1 MITRLPWL
9 TFVLLLIVATNA
21 AGAVDRPR
29 PPHHQIN
36 IRLDPDAG
44 RLDVVDR
51 MKVSGPAI
59 LDLQLAP
66 WLRISRLT
74 VDGRPL
80 AVDTLELPRVAAAVG
95 ETRDVVVAYGG
106 TLPAE
111 RRSADDGPLIGAEGT
126 YLPAGSGWLPATAGG
141 RVTYT
146 LSVTVPP
153 GSRAV
158 ATGDLV
164 TEEDNGKH
172 YRATFVADRPSEPP
186 SVFAGPYV
194 VREVRLE
201 RIRLRTY
208 FHPELVD
215 LADAYLDRSAGYLEW
230 FEKRIGPYPFDDF
243 FVISSPL
250 PVGLGF
256 RNLTYVGRRVL
267 PLPFMRGRSLAH
279 EILHNWWGNGVYVD
293 YGTGNWSEGLT
304 TYMADY
310 ALAAQRGREA
320 ALNMRLTWLRDFTA
334 LPSER
339 DFPLAAFTARHH
351 QASQVVGYD
360 KAAFVFL
367 MLRDAIGEAAFDAG
381 IRLFWQRNL
390 FATAGWSDLR
400 RAFEDTSARDLSR
413 FFAEWLRR
421 SGAPRL
427 ELVAAR
433 PEIGNGG
440 HRVSVTLGQD
450 VPTYDLKVPVVVE
463 TSDGVTRADVDLTGA
478 RTPVAIEVGGPPLAV
493 SVDPDYRVFRRL
505 AAEEAPPIL
514 REITI
519 APAALVVIATD
530 GGDTDAA
537 ARSLATKLLDRAPR
551 FVAADAARAD
561 AAPLLVIGTRPAVG
575 RVIDEVG
582 LGAVPEIV
590 AGHGT
595 ARVWAGRQAN
605 RRPFAVIAADDG
617 DALAALDRP
626 LPHYSR
632 MSYLAFDGGKAV
644 VKGVW
649 PAGKSPLHRD
659 LAKPSGSE
667 QSATPG

>member
-1 MITRLPWL
+1 MIAGLRWLALALP
-9 TFVLLLIVATNA
+9 LIAATDA

-29 PPHHQIN
+29 PPHHQID
-36 IRLDPDAG
+36 IRIDPDAG
-44 RLDVVDR
+44 RLEVVDR
-51 MKVSGPAI
+51 ITVSGPAT
-59 LDLQLAP
+59 LDLRLAP
-66 WLRISRLT
+66 WLRISGLA

-80 AVDTLELPRVAAAVG
+80 AVDTRENPHVAAAAG
-95 ETRDVVVAYGG
+95 ETRDVVLTYGG
-106 TLPAE
+106 TLLPE
-111 RRSADDGPLIGAEGT
+111 RRSDDDGPLIGPEGT
-126 YLPAGSGWLPATAGG
+126 YLPAGSGWLAASGG
-141 RVTYT
+141 ERVTYT

-164 TEEDNGKH
+164 TEEDNGKQ

-186 SVFAGPYV
+186 TVFAGPYV
-194 VREVRLE
+194 VRERRLE
-201 RIRLRTY
+201 GIRLRTY
-208 FHPELVD
+208 FHPELAD
-215 LADAYLDRSAGYLEW
+215 LADVYLDRSAGYLEG
-230 FEKRIGPYPFDDF
+230 FQKRIGPYPFDDF

-256 RNLTYVGRRVL
+256 RNLAYVGRRVL
-267 PLPFMRGRSLAH
+267 PLPFMQGRSLAH

-310 ALAAQRGREA
+310 ALAAQRSRET
-320 ALNMRLTWLRDFTA
+320 ALNMRLTWLRDFSA

-367 MLRDAIGEAAFDAG
+367 MLRDDIGEAAFDAG
-381 IRLFWQRNL
+381 IRLFWQRDR

-400 RAFEDTSARDLSR
+400 RAFEDASARDLSR
-413 FFAEWLRR
+413 FFAQWLQRP
-421 SGAPRL
+421 GAPRL

-433 PEIGNGG
+433 PEIGDAG

-463 TSDGVTRADVDLTGA
+463 TSDGVIRADVDLTGA
-478 RTPVAIEVGGPPLAV
+478 RTSVAIEVGGTPLAV
-493 SVDPDYRVFRRL
+493 SVDPDYTVFRRL
-505 AAEEAPPIL
+505 APEEAPPIL
-514 REITI
+514 REITL
-519 APAALVVIATD
+519 APAAMVVIATD
-530 GGDTDAA
+530 DGDTDAA
-537 ARSLATKLLDRAPR
+537 ARALATKLLDRAPR

-561 AAPLLVIGTRPAVG
+561 GAPLLVIGTGPAVG

-595 ARVWAGRQAN
+595 ARVWAGRRPN

-626 LPHYSR
+626 LPHYGR
-632 MSYLAFDGGKAV
+632 MSYLVFDGGKAV

-649 PAGKSPLHRD
+649 PASESPLRRE
-659 LAKPSGSE
+659 LAKP
-667 QSATPG
+667 